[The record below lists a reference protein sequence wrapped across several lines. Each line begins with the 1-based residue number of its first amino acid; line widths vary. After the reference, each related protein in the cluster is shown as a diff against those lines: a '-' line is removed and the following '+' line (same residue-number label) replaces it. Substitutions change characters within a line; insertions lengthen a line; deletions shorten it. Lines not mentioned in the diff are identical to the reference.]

1 MINDNNNHLQISSAF
16 HSQQSFQ
23 CLRHLCVGCKSQR
36 LRYQPCLCSLDKTTT
51 FPSKRLA
58 YQLASFTFSS
68 KGFRLAYQLAPCS
81 RTYSQPHGR
90 VLSPSWPHRLPRN
103 QKTLFEL
110 TINNIFH
117 QESDVQLHNHSSN
130 GPLRLSFLPLHGHR
144 LFPQLLLLPFRGGNF
159 STNNNQ
165 QTSQVHDGATE
176 AAPLLTRLCGRALP
190 PSISSRF
197 ILQDQ

>member
-1 MINDNNNHLQISSAF
+1 MMINDNNNHLQISSAF
-16 HSQQSFQ
+16 PSQQSFQ
-23 CLRHLCVGCKSQR
+23 CLRYLCVGCKSQR
-36 LRYQPCLCSLDKTTT
+36 LRYQPCLCSLDTTAT
-51 FPSKRLA
+51 FPSKQKKNRKEFRLPLPFLPKDSDLPINWNPA
-58 YQLASFTFSS
+58 QDDNKIDNKIIIWII

-144 LFPQLLLLPFRGGNF
+144 LFPQLLLLPLGGGNF
-159 STNNNQ
+159 S
-165 QTSQVHDGATE
+165 
-176 AAPLLTRLCGRALP
+176 
-190 PSISSRF
+190 
-197 ILQDQ
+197 

>member
-1 MINDNNNHLQISSAF
+1 M
-16 HSQQSFQ
+16 
-23 CLRHLCVGCKSQR
+23 
-36 LRYQPCLCSLDKTTT
+36 
-51 FPSKRLA
+51 
-58 YQLASFTFSS
+58 
-68 KGFRLAYQLAPCS
+68 APCS

-144 LFPQLLLLPFRGGNF
+144 LFPQLLLLPPRGGNF

-197 ILQDQ
+197 IPQDLSMTFLFQWFFPVVPLGQCQLRLVAGLRLLVHLVGGAWLWRRC

>member
-1 MINDNNNHLQISSAF
+1 MA
-16 HSQQSFQ
+16 
-23 CLRHLCVGCKSQR
+23 
-36 LRYQPCLCSLDKTTT
+36 
-51 FPSKRLA
+51 
-58 YQLASFTFSS
+58 ASFTFPS

-130 GPLRLSFLPLHGHR
+130 GPLCLSFLPLHGHC
-144 LFPQLLLLPFRGGNF
+144 LFPQLFLLPLRGGNF

-190 PSISSRF
+190 PSISSRCGSSF
-197 ILQDQ
+197 RTNDIPFPVVLLCGSAWSVPAPVGRRVTTSRTPRRRSVVVAGRLRGLGVL

>member
-1 MINDNNNHLQISSAF
+1 MPINWNPAQDDNKIDNNIIIWII
-16 HSQQSFQ
+16 
-23 CLRHLCVGCKSQR
+23 
-36 LRYQPCLCSLDKTTT
+36 
-51 FPSKRLA
+51 
-58 YQLASFTFSS
+58 

-144 LFPQLLLLPFRGGNF
+144 IFPQLLLLPLRGEKF
-159 STNNNQ
+159 STNNYQ

-197 ILQDQ
+197 IPQDQ